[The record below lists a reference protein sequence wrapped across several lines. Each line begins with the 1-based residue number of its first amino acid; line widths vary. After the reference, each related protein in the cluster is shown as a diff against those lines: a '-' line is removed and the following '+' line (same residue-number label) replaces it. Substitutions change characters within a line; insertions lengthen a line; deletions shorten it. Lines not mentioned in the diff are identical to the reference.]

1 MADSESNALQ
11 RTLTELRAELA
22 RAQRLDDQSR
32 GMLHSALADIESRL
46 EQTGPAPAA
55 DAAPHRLE
63 SLAVGF
69 EADHPSLAASLRQF
83 IGLLGQAGL

>member
-1 MADSESNALQ
+1 MTDVEPDSLQ
-11 RTLTELRAELA
+11 LYLAKLRAELVS
-22 RAQRLDDQSR
+22 AQRLDEQSR
-32 GMLHSALADIESRL
+32 GRLHAALAEIESRL
-46 EQTGPAPAA
+46 HKKGAAPAA

-83 IGLLGQAGL
+83 IDLLGQAGL